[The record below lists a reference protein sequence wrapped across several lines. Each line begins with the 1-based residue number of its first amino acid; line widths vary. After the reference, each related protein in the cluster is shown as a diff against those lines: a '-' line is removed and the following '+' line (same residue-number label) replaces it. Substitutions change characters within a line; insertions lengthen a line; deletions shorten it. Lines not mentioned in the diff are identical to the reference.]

1 MNLYMKQQRPVGIG
15 PKYLYDQFPESHRT
29 RYAANKGNLF
39 SVSLDMPVEQVEAIA
54 IEAFPLPW
62 TARHHIDAP
71 RLEAFR
77 QVLQTHYSPELL
89 RAFETSRE
97 KFVRPAR
104 SSTT

>member
-1 MNLYMKQQRPVGIG
+1 
-15 PKYLYDQFPESHRT
+15 
-29 RYAANKGNLF
+29 
-39 SVSLDMPVEQVEAIA
+39 MPVEQVEAIA